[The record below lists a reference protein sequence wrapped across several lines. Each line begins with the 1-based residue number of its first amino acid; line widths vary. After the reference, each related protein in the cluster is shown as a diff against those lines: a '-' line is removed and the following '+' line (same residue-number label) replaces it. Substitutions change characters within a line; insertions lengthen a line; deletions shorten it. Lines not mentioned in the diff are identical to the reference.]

1 VVAADRVVDGEG
13 LVVGYGRAGGRE
25 RERGRESSISSC
37 RSMEQAKLP
46 VVFLFDS
53 SSSLLLVEEGS
64 NERDGSIAR
73 EEE

>member
-1 VVAADRVVDGEG
+1 MEYLLGYLGAGLESGERRVGEN
-13 LVVGYGRAGGRE
+13 GRRAEGR
-25 RERGRESSISSC
+25 RD
-37 RSMEQAKLP
+37 L
-46 VVFLFDS
+46 VFLFDS